1 MYTIDFSSIEFVDDV
16 GSSFASLLE
25 AQMEYGFISQ
35 IRYEQLPPK
44 MKNLVDTYNEQHK
57 KLSSKSND
65 DVTNINRH
73 IVTHQFGDN
82 ITSAINFSIEQ
93 YDKASDELV
102 LQSECLVEAY
112 NKMIC
117 GKTDDAMNLLLKLS
131 EAAKSDKDSIYDEIM
146 QRKESVAGFSRL
158 FNLCGNLTNTMS
170 NLMKSY
176 GSADITYRQIK
187 EAVMD
192 AEFYPSDDDPEK
204 VKKIINARIQYN
216 NTIMEMFKLMIY
228 NNYELLGLSKD
239 VALLYTAKLSSP
251 DHSVQKEAVKDIKRT
266 IKEQSNKFKIKGHRT
281 WDFRPLGLGVLFQ
294 TEEDMGSNIEKYE
307 TPDHFIQ
314 ILSQYDCV
322 VLAHGGNFYDGDS
335 KKLQNELKASFEK
348 RRKIFNDKL
357 DILSKQ
363 RDDLNDY
370 LNTETDKIRAKL
382 ELKDNNYS
390 EPEKFLTYVKVINSS
405 FYKMVSQ
412 YADEIRK
419 LKQTVSDDRI
429 EIHTA
434 SADDRKIIE
443 ERIKSY
449 EEEIKLYESKMAE
462 CKKDAHEAYDAFM
475 KILNNKSKQD
485 ISSEFEDTIRPL
497 LDKSKKKRDEYN
509 EKIEQCYHKRN
520 KLFAEEKKAEKA
532 LNRHI
537 DKNKYW
543 SIQPVY
549 TLNAGPFTRV
559 DDLVRQLIKEGFKK
573 ILLCNCNP
581 GGHKLPKDITQKEGI
596 TIRMSKTNTLVESA
610 CETVDPYEQIHL
622 DIENSQLNM
631 AQMCESFNINYW
643 DDISLN
649 EITNDYNNTLES
661 MNEGTLK
668 NIWTKIK
675 ELIKKAVAI
684 VVNLVKRLFDII
696 KTFIDKIKAWF
707 KRLHESKKY
716 DDKFKKSVK
725 TSVIIVENASV
736 DKFSANNWDDLE
748 NKTIKACSA
757 IQKKIDE
764 LQNKQLKNYKE
775 LDKYAD
781 QMSKTANESSIS
793 ELDSLV
799 NMLW

>member
-35 IRYEQLPPK
+35 IRYEQLPPN

-57 KLSSKSND
+57 RSSNKSNSD
-65 DVTNINRH
+65 LKNINRH
-73 IVTHQFGDN
+73 IITHQFGDN

-102 LQSECLVEAY
+102 LRSECLVEAY

-117 GKTDDAMNLLLKLS
+117 GKADDAMNLLLKYS
-131 EAAKSDKDSIYDEIM
+131 KASKSDKDSIYDEII
-146 QRKESVAGFSRL
+146 QRKESDAGFSRL
-158 FNLCGNLTNTMS
+158 FNLCENLSNTMS
-170 NLMKSY
+170 NLMNSY
-176 GSADITYRQIK
+176 GSTDITFRQVK
-187 EAVMD
+187 EAVID

-204 VKKIINARIQYN
+204 VKRIINARIQYN

-239 VALLYTAKLSSP
+239 IALVYTAKLSSP

-266 IKEQSNKFKIKGHRT
+266 IKEQSSKFKIKGHRT

-314 ILSQYDCV
+314 ILSQYDCI
-322 VLAHGGNFYDGDS
+322 VLAHGGDFHDGNT
-335 KKLQNELKASFEK
+335 KKLQEDLKSYFEK
-348 RRKIFNDKL
+348 KRKFLNDKI
-357 DILSKQ
+357 DALSEQ
-363 RDDLNDY
+363 RDELNDY
-370 LNTETDKIRAKL
+370 LYNETNKIQAKL
-382 ELKDNNYS
+382 SLKDNKYS
-390 EPEKFLTYVKVINSS
+390 DSEKFLIYVKDINNS
-405 FYKMVSQ
+405 FYKMISQ
-412 YADEIRK
+412 YDAEIRK
-419 LKQTVSDDRI
+419 LKQAITDDHIDRI
-429 EIHTA
+429 TA
-434 SADDRKIIE
+434 STDERKIIE
-443 ERIKSY
+443 ERVKSY
-449 EEEIKLYESKMAE
+449 EEEIQLYESKIAE

-475 KILNNKSKQD
+475 KILNTKSKQD
-485 ISSEFEDTIRPL
+485 ISLEFKETIQPI
-497 LDKSKKKRDEYN
+497 LDRSKKKRDEYN
-509 EKIEQCYHKRN
+509 EKLTKCHNEQY
-520 KLFAEEKKAEKA
+520 KLSNEEKKAEKA

-537 DKNKYW
+537 DKNRYW

-549 TLNAGPFTRV
+549 SLNAGPFTKV

-610 CETVDPYEQIHL
+610 CETVDQYEQIHL

-649 EITNDYNNTLES
+649 ELANDYNNTLES

-675 ELIKKAVAI
+675 ELIKKAVTI

-725 TSVIIVENASV
+725 TSVIIVENASI

-781 QMSKTANESSIS
+781 QMSKTANESSIL
-793 ELDSLV
+793 ELDSIV